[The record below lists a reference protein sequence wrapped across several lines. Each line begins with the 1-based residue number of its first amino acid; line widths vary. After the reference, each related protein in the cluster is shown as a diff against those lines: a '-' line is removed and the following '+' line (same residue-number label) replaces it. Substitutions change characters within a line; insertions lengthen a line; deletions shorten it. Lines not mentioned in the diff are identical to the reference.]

1 VAIYIKSNL
10 VRSYFFLGL
19 YFVLYITSF
28 ALSLSNQNQA
38 FNHAVVLICTKYVY
52 AGGQNCCT
60 NHIKV
65 PAAHQHLFTLMS
77 IWNQWKMLHV
87 LEHSQNNNKKRRK
100 KKGGDHKT
108 RLQSV
113 DESFSEVDCFP
124 ERVCSVLKMLCISTP
139 WDPKEPEWA
148 FQQAKLGYWTWIW
161 GNCQMF
167 FFLLQSS
174 A

>member
-100 KKGGDHKT
+100 KKRWWPQDQTSKCRWKLFRGGLLPREGVLSTQNALHLHTVRPK
-108 RLQSV
+108 RA
-113 DESFSEVDCFP
+113 
-124 ERVCSVLKMLCISTP
+124 RVGVPTGKARVLDLDM
-139 WDPKEPEWA
+139 
-148 FQQAKLGYWTWIW
+148 G
-161 GNCQMF
+161 
-167 FFLLQSS
+167 
-174 A
+174 